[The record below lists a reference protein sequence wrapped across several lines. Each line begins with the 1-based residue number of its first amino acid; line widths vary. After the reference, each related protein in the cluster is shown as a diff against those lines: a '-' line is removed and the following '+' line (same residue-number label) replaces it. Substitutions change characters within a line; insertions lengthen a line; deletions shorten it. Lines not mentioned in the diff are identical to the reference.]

1 MQVFMLEVEAVKC
14 ECIKVEYVNT
24 TVLVCVLCARAPEL
38 SVRLTEYG
46 HVNNTAYWNRMSI
59 V

>member
-24 TVLVCVLCARAPEL
+24 TVLVCVLCA
-38 SVRLTEYG
+38 
-46 HVNNTAYWNRMSI
+46 
-59 V
+59 